1 MNISIN
7 MEKTGENIKRSIKE
21 SKYTIHDIMTITGI
35 TTEQTIYKWYRGQ
48 SIPSLETQFILCK
61 LLGLKITELLV
72 LDGEFDFSGIA
83 NVEKYIEIAA
93 SLGLYVILRPSP
105 YICAEW
111 DFGGLPAWLLSDKNI
126 IVRCSCP
133 QYLEK
138 VKNYYTVLIPRL
150 AKYQCTNG

>member
-1 MNISIN
+1 MESDSKKKYPVKRMNISIN

-72 LDGEFDFSGIA
+72 LDGEFDFSGDTD
-83 NVEKYIEIAA
+83 V
-93 SLGLYVILRPSP
+93 
-105 YICAEW
+105 
-111 DFGGLPAWLLSDKNI
+111 SDKA
-126 IVRCSCP
+126 
-133 QYLEK
+133 LEYK
-138 VKNYYTVLIPRL
+138 EIPYVDLQKMKTDRICRL
-150 AKYQCTNG
+150 QHYWRLLCEAA